1 MIERRMN
8 KNIKERYFVK
18 CFPTTSAYY
27 TLQKGSNMIKGT
39 VSFYGEKNKKIY
51 DAKKKAWRDS
61 DETELV
67 LSIKNPQFTESAIEG
82 VKAFYEG
89 SDRVPKWYEPLVN
102 EGVAPEFINFKTK
115 PEYAPTK
122 VLVLKEDK
130 TRETVDISEVNL
142 WGSEIIMKYNGCYI
156 GSILVLKDGKPFDA
170 FSEVD
175 IDELP
180 FK

>member
-1 MIERRMN
+1 
-8 KNIKERYFVK
+8 
-18 CFPTTSAYY
+18 
-27 TLQKGSNMIKGT
+27 MIKGT
-39 VSFYGEKNKKIY
+39 VSFYGEKNKQIY

-61 DETELV
+61 DEMELV

-89 SDRVPKWYEPLVN
+89 CDRVPKWYESLVN
-102 EGVAPEFINFKTK
+102 EGIAPEYINFKTK

-122 VLVLKEDK
+122 VHILKEDK

-142 WGSEIIMKYNGCYI
+142 WESEIIMKYNGCYI

-170 FSEVD
+170 FSGVD
-175 IDELP
+175 IAELP

>member
-1 MIERRMN
+1 
-8 KNIKERYFVK
+8 
-18 CFPTTSAYY
+18 
-27 TLQKGSNMIKGT
+27 MIKGT
-39 VSFYGEKNKKIY
+39 VGFYGEKTKQKY
-51 DAKKKAWRDS
+51 DARKKVWYDT
-61 DETELV
+61 DETEIV
-67 LSIKNPQFTESAIEG
+67 LTIKNPQFTESAIEG
-82 VKAFYEG
+82 VKGFYEG

-102 EGVAPEFINFKTK
+102 EGINPEYINFKTK
-115 PEYAPTK
+115 TEYAPTR
-122 VLVLKEDK
+122 VQILKEDK

-156 GSILVLKDGKPFDA
+156 GNILVLKNGNPFEA

>member
-1 MIERRMN
+1 
-8 KNIKERYFVK
+8 
-18 CFPTTSAYY
+18 
-27 TLQKGSNMIKGT
+27 MIKGT
-39 VSFYGEKNKKIY
+39 VSFYGEKNKQIY

-61 DETELV
+61 DETEIV
-67 LSIKNPQFTESAIEG
+67 LTIKNPQFTESAIEG

-102 EGVAPEFINFKTK
+102 EGINPEYINFKTK

-122 VLVLKEDK
+122 VQILRGENH

-142 WGSEIIMKYNGCYI
+142 WESEIIMKYNGCYI
-156 GSILVLKDGKPFDA
+156 GNILVLKNGKPFDA

>member
-1 MIERRMN
+1 
-8 KNIKERYFVK
+8 
-18 CFPTTSAYY
+18 
-27 TLQKGSNMIKGT
+27 MIKGT
-39 VSFYGEKNKKIY
+39 VSFYGEKIKQIY
-51 DAKKKAWRDS
+51 DAKKKAWRDT

-89 SDRVPKWYEPLVN
+89 SDRVPKWYESLVN
-102 EGVAPEFINFKTK
+102 EGIAPEFINFKTK
-115 PEYAPTK
+115 PEYAPAK
-122 VLVLKEDK
+122 VQILREDK

-142 WGSEIIMKYNGCYI
+142 WESEIIMKYNGCYI
-156 GSILVLKDGKPFDA
+156 GSILVLKDGKPFDS

-175 IDELP
+175 IDELT

>member
-1 MIERRMN
+1 
-8 KNIKERYFVK
+8 
-18 CFPTTSAYY
+18 
-27 TLQKGSNMIKGT
+27 MIKGT
-39 VSFYGEKNKKIY
+39 VSFYGEKNKQIY

-61 DETELV
+61 DETEIV
-67 LSIKNPQFTESAIEG
+67 LTIKNPQFTESAIEG

-89 SDRVPKWYEPLVN
+89 SDRVPKWYKPLVN
-102 EGVAPEFINFKTK
+102 EGIAPEFINFKTK

-122 VLVLKEDK
+122 VHILREENY

-170 FSEVD
+170 FSDVD
-175 IDELP
+175 FDELP

>member
-1 MIERRMN
+1 
-8 KNIKERYFVK
+8 
-18 CFPTTSAYY
+18 
-27 TLQKGSNMIKGT
+27 MIKGT
-39 VSFYGEKNKKIY
+39 VSFYGEKNKQIY

-61 DETELV
+61 DEKELV

-89 SDRVPKWYEPLVN
+89 CERVPKWYEPLVN
-102 EGVAPEFINFKTK
+102 EGIAPEYINFKTK

-122 VLVLKEDK
+122 VHILKEDK

-142 WGSEIIMKYNGCYI
+142 WESEIIMKYNGCYI